1 MKIADAWQAYLR
13 DLEMRNIRRST
24 RENYLS
30 LFRQLEAFAA
40 ETGINSLE
48 GIDRD
53 AVRSW
58 REQWDCAYS
67 TQRRRL
73 GQLKAFFSYAIEV
86 GWISESPMKGIRS
99 PKSDARPTMPLS
111 VDEMRSLLAASR
123 GKLREEALL
132 LMMRYSGLAI
142 MDAATLECSA
152 VQSTG
157 ELVLRR
163 SKSGELVTVLLP
175 EQAVQALRKIP
186 KRSRKY
192 FFWSGTSHPETAAK
206 YWRERLK
213 AVAAAAGVEGFHPH
227 RLRDT
232 FAVELLLAGVPIDDV
247 STLLGHSSV
256 RTTELYYAP
265 WNGARRRRLVALV
278 RDVHRQ
284 DPILLDIAPKRP
296 VGRMGAVPKGASAT
310 QSLRSQ
316 IAHDAA

>member
-1 MKIADAWQAYLR
+1 MKIADACQAYLR
-13 DLEMRNIRRST
+13 DLEVRNIRRST

-40 ETGINSLE
+40 GSGIKSIE

-53 AVRSW
+53 AVRAW
-58 REQWDCAYS
+58 RDQWDCAYS

-86 GWISESPMKGIRS
+86 GWIPESPMKGIRS

-111 VDEMRSLLAASR
+111 VDEMRSLLAASH
-123 GKLREEALL
+123 GKPREEALL

-142 MDAATLECSA
+142 MDAATLERSSL
-152 VQSTG
+152 QSSG

-175 EQAVQALRKIP
+175 EQAVAALRKIP
-186 KRSRKY
+186 KRSRKH

-256 RTTELYYAP
+256 RTTEL
-265 WNGARRRRLVALV
+265 
-278 RDVHRQ
+278 
-284 DPILLDIAPKRP
+284 
-296 VGRMGAVPKGASAT
+296 
-310 QSLRSQ
+310 
-316 IAHDAA
+316 